1 MRTFN
6 TAAVCIPSKHYM
18 VDLTSRLEQ
27 VKAMIDAGQ
36 YFVIN
41 RARQYGKTT
50 LLTALAKA
58 LENTYTVISLDFQGI
73 GSAGFAAE
81 ETFVEEFCRL
91 VLKEKRAGLVLPAHT
106 EERFSKWADGSG
118 KPPRLGNLF
127 DSLTEWCAESK
138 RGIVLLIDEV
148 DSATNNQVFLDF
160 RAQLRDAYITRD
172 VKGYPT
178 LQSVILAGVTDI
190 KNLKRRLRPDE
201 ASKFNSPWNIA
212 ADFKVKM
219 SFDAADIAGMLD
231 EYEADHRTG
240 MDVRAVAQSIEDY
253 TSGYLFL
260 VSRICQLIDTELIGK
275 PRFETPALAWT
286 AEGVSET
293 VRKILLERNTLF
305 ESLMGKVQSNEDLA
319 RMLQTILFAGDPVMF
334 NPDNVALHDAE
345 MYGFLTHTDSKVQ
358 IANRIFESRLYNYF
372 LSTEENHENPLWLS
386 SARMKNQFI
395 ENGRLNMDRVLERF
409 VASFDDIY
417 GDSYKEFDEEEGRR
431 RFLLYLRPI
440 INGTGNYY
448 IEARTRNNE
457 RMDVVIDYLGERF
470 VVELKIWRG
479 NAYNERGE
487 DQLAAYLDYY
497 HLDRGY
503 MLSYNFNRK
512 KTVGVHTVPVGDKT
526 LVEAVV

>member
-27 VKAMIDAGQ
+27 VKAMVDAGQ

-50 LLTALAKA
+50 LLAALRRYLKDSY
-58 LENTYTVISLDFQGI
+58 LVISLDFQALGNASYRTE
-73 GSAGFAAE
+73 GH
-81 ETFVEEFCRL
+81 FVCALSRVLLDKEEFEGLTIPPEIHENLRSIALSSPEESSLDIMLSTFARWCRR
-91 VLKEKRAGLVLPAHT
+91 EKRPV
-106 EERFSKWADGSG
+106 
-118 KPPRLGNLF
+118 
-127 DSLTEWCAESK
+127 
-138 RGIVLLIDEV
+138 VLLIDEV
-148 DSATNNQVFLDF
+148 DSAANNQVFLDF
-160 RAQLRDAYITRD
+160 LALLRLAYINREN
-172 VKGYPT
+172 VPT
-178 LQSVILAGVTDI
+178 FQSVILAGVTDI
-190 KNLKRRLRPDE
+190 KNLKRKLRPEE

-219 SFDAADIAGMLD
+219 SFDAADIAGMLN
-231 EYEADHRTG
+231 EYEADHHIG
-240 MDVRAVAQSIEDY
+240 MDVQTVAQTIEDY
-253 TSGYLFL
+253 TSGYPFL
-260 VSRICQLIDTELIGK
+260 VSRICQLIDTELIGSL
-275 PRFETPALAWT
+275 RFETPALAWT
-286 AEGVSET
+286 TEGVSET
-293 VRKILLERNTLF
+293 VRKILFERNTLF
-305 ESLMGKVQSNEDLA
+305 ESLMGKVQSNENLA
-319 RMLQTILFAGDPVMF
+319 RMLQTILFAGDPVPF
-334 NPDNVALHDAE
+334 NPYNIAMADGE
-345 MYGFLTHTDSKVQ
+345 MYGFLVNDNGSAK
-358 IANRIFESRLYNYF
+358 IANRIFESLLYNYF
-372 LSTEENHENPLWLS
+372 LSTDESHENPLWLS
-386 SARMKNQFI
+386 SSRMKNQFI

-409 VASFDDIY
+409 VVSFDDIY
-417 GDSYKEFDEEEGRR
+417 GDSYEEFDEEEGRR

>member
-6 TAAVCIPSKHYM
+6 TTAVCIPSKHYM

-27 VKAMIDAGQ
+27 VKAMVDAGQ

-50 LLTALAKA
+50 LLAALRRYLKDSY
-58 LENTYTVISLDFQGI
+58 LVISLDFQAL
-73 GSAGFAAE
+73 GSASYRTEGH
-81 ETFVEEFCRL
+81 FVCALSRILLDKEEFEGLAIPSEIHEYLRSIAFSSPEDTSLDVLLSSFARWCRR
-91 VLKEKRAGLVLPAHT
+91 EKSP
-106 EERFSKWADGSG
+106 
-118 KPPRLGNLF
+118 
-127 DSLTEWCAESK
+127 
-138 RGIVLLIDEV
+138 IVLLIDEV

-160 RAQLRDAYITRD
+160 LAQLRLAYINREN
-172 VKGYPT
+172 VPT
-178 LQSVILAGVTDI
+178 FQSVILAGVTDI
-190 KNLKRRLRPDE
+190 KNLKRKLRPDE

-219 SFDAADIAGMLD
+219 SFDTGDIVGMLD
-231 EYEADHRTG
+231 EYEADHHTG
-240 MDVRAVAQSIEDY
+240 MDVHAVAQSIEDY
-253 TSGYLFL
+253 TSGYPFL

-286 AEGVSET
+286 VDGVSET

-334 NPDNVALHDAE
+334 NPDNIALHDAE
-345 MYGFLTHTDSKVQ
+345 MYGFLTHSDSKVQ

-372 LSTEENHENPLWLS
+372 LSKEENHENPLWLS
-386 SARMKNQFI
+386 SARLKNQFI
-395 ENGRLNMDRVLERF
+395 ENSRLNMDKVLERF
-409 VASFDDIY
+409 VVSFDDIY

-448 IEARTRNNE
+448 IEAQTRNNE

-503 MLSYNFNRK
+503 MLSYNFNKK
-512 KTVGVHTVPVGDKT
+512 KTIGVHTVPVGDKT

>member
-50 LLTALAKA
+50 LLAALRRYLA
-58 LENTYTVISLDFQGI
+58 ENYLVISLDFQAMSGASFSSE
-73 GSAGFAAE
+73 GVFVASFADLLLDLC
-81 ETFVEEFCRL
+81 EFQ
-91 VLKEKRAGLVLPAHT
+91 GLVLSSDIHRMIQEISTASP
-106 EERFSKWADGSG
+106 EELKL
-118 KPPRLGNLF
+118 PNLF
-127 DSLTEWCAESK
+127 RVFARWNRDVDK
-138 RGIVLLIDEV
+138 PIVLLIDEV

-160 RAQLRDAYITRD
+160 LALLRLAYINREN
-172 VKGYPT
+172 VPT
-178 LQSVILAGVTDI
+178 FQSVILAGVTDI
-190 KNLKRRLRPDE
+190 KNLKRKLRPDE

-219 SFDAADIAGMLD
+219 SFDTADIAGMLN

-253 TSGYLFL
+253 TSGYPFL

-319 RMLQTILFAGDPVMF
+319 RMLQTILFAGNPVMF

-409 VASFDDIY
+409 VVSFDDIY
-417 GDSYKEFDEEEGRR
+417 GDSYTEFNEEEGRR

-479 NAYNERGE
+479 NAYNERGK